1 MFEFYKGTNKGKRRL
16 FPWKKKAEKD
26 TKLEIITTQTE
37 PENYETIIPVSELE
51 YRETEEDEIF
61 SAIDRF
67 WMIGNHELEKSKEEM
82 NHTQTDLLRM
92 FGDYL
97 KTIDA

>member
-1 MFEFYKGTNKGKRRL
+1 
-16 FPWKKKAEKD
+16 
-26 TKLEIITTQTE
+26 
-37 PENYETIIPVSELE
+37 
-51 YRETEEDEIF
+51 
-61 SAIDRF
+61 
-67 WMIGNHELEKSKEEM
+67 MIGNHELEKSKEEM